1 MAGSVALWSGEPKRT
16 QIATANGASG
26 RATPARSASTDRKY
40 GEISW
45 RCPLKQVVK
54 GDIVPGFQGAGI
66 TRTLQVHD
74 PPATIPVSP
83 VKPGATSRQQA
94 AGSQRLGGPRFVTP
108 RVAKLPSWRTT
119 LTAFRLHPS
128 ATEARVSAWGLSGTS
143 PVLS

>member
-26 RATPARSASTDRKY
+26 IATPARSASTDRKY

-74 PPATIPVSP
+74 QMSKVSYHASK
-83 VKPGATSRQQA
+83 KPCGLCKRRD
-94 AGSQRLGGPRFVTP
+94 GLGRRWPI
-108 RVAKLPSWRTT
+108 T
-119 LTAFRLHPS
+119 LRPLRRS
-128 ATEARVSAWGLSGTS
+128 AIGV
-143 PVLS
+143 